1 MRTQLLTALTTLLN
15 TTGIGVSNELP
26 WTSGNEP
33 LYLKNMKRV
42 YLGPEQRVDE
52 DLMPI
57 LNGNNVK
64 RRQTIVRGYLAIDAK
79 NQPAGLDNALSAIKL
94 ARDAQVFGQSY
105 ERFVEYTTEITG
117 DVTIYTI
124 EYKFRNIE

>member
-1 MRTQLLTALTTLLN
+1 LN
-15 TTGIGVSNELP
+15 TTGIAISNELP

-79 NQPAGLDNALSAIKL
+79 NQPAGLDNALSAIKS
-94 ARDAQVFGQSY
+94 ARDAQVFDQSY

>member
-1 MRTQLLTALTTLLN
+1 MRAELLSILTTGLN
-15 TTGIGVSNELP
+15 ATGIGISTELP

-33 LYLKNMKRV
+33 LYIKNMKRV
-42 YLGPEQRVDE
+42 YLGLEQRVDE

-79 NQPAGLDNALSAIKL
+79 NQPAGLDNALSAIKS
-94 ARDAQVFGQSY
+94 ARDAQVFDQSY
-105 ERFVEYTTEITG
+105 ERFVEYTTDIAG

-124 EYKFRNIE
+124 EYKFSNIE